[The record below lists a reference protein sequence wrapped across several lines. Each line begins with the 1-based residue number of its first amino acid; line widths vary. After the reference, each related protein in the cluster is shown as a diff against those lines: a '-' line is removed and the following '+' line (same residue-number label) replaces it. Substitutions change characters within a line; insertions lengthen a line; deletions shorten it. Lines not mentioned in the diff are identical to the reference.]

1 MESNP
6 LLRWRRATRA
16 RRDRTASA
24 ATEYAVCLGLI
35 VTAVVA
41 AGIFLGPPLQNAFSK
56 SAAGLSPLAG
66 APSDRQI
73 AGESGARQARPA
85 AEAGP
90 AVRDASFWLRI
101 SVVLLVP
108 ISAAWW
114 LGRRR
119 AASAAPAEQAD
130 PAPIPR
136 ELQAKFVAK
145 RQTILAFLSADTQ
158 KLVNGHMAV
167 QHVLSKA
174 LLTRPPDA
182 DVGELRKLMKENTIR
197 HLLVCSPKGEM
208 LGIISDR
215 DIHSRDG
222 AHASDIMTA
231 NPISVSPTT
240 PVATVI
246 TIMLTQRIS
255 CVPVVDQGRLCGI
268 VTTSD
273 LLMAL
278 QCVLRLIEQLAL
290 PLDLHPGDSSGVTVE
305 TSEPDYVGAA

>member
-1 MESNP
+1 V
-6 LLRWRRATRA
+6 
-16 RRDRTASA
+16 RRDRAGSA
-24 ATEYAVCLGLI
+24 AIEYTVCLGLI
-35 VTAVVA
+35 VMAVVA
-41 AGIFLGPPLQNAFSK
+41 TGVLFGLPIQSTFSR
-56 SAAGLSPLAG
+56 SAAGLSPFSVAQTDRHVSAETSAAVLPPADEAG
-66 APSDRQI
+66 
-73 AGESGARQARPA
+73 SGARGVA
-85 AEAGP
+85 A
-90 AVRDASFWLRI
+90 WLLI
-101 SVVLLVP
+101 ATVILIP
-108 ISAAWW
+108 IAAAWW
-114 LGRRR
+114 LGCHR
-119 AASAAPAEQAD
+119 ATAAAPTAPAD

-145 RQTILAFLSADTQ
+145 RQSILAFLSADTQ
-158 KLVNGHMAV
+158 QLVNGHMAV
-167 QHVLSKA
+167 QHVLSKT

-197 HLLVCSPKGEM
+197 HLLVCSPAGEM

-215 DIHSRDG
+215 DVHSRDG
-222 AHASDIMTA
+222 THASDIMTA
-231 NPISVSPTT
+231 NPITVSPTT

-290 PLDLHPGDSSGVTVE
+290 PLDLLTDDSSDGADE
-305 TSEPDYVGAA
+305 KSAAELVGAR

>member
-1 MESNP
+1 
-6 LLRWRRATRA
+6 
-16 RRDRTASA
+16 
-24 ATEYAVCLGLI
+24 
-35 VTAVVA
+35 
-41 AGIFLGPPLQNAFSK
+41 
-56 SAAGLSPLAG
+56 
-66 APSDRQI
+66 
-73 AGESGARQARPA
+73 
-85 AEAGP
+85 
-90 AVRDASFWLRI
+90 LRI
-101 SVVLLVP
+101 SVVIFVP

-114 LGRRR
+114 LGRLR
-119 AASAAPAEQAD
+119 ARPAAPAGQAD

-167 QHVLSKA
+167 QHVLSKT

-182 DVGELRKLMKENTIR
+182 DLGELRKLMKENTIR

-215 DIHSRDG
+215 DLHSRDG
-222 AHASDIMTA
+222 VHASDIMTA
-231 NPISVSPTT
+231 NPITISPTT
-240 PVATVI
+240 PVGTVI

-268 VTTSD
+268 VTSSD

-290 PLDLHPGDSSGVTVE
+290 PLELHPGDSSGVTDE
-305 TSEPDYVGAA
+305 TPEADYVGAA